1 LKAVVWTRYGSPDGL
16 QIQDVAKPSP
26 NDNEVLIKVHATS
39 VTAGDTE
46 MRRLKLP
53 LMLGLPLRLYIGLWK
68 PTRVT
73 ILGQEL
79 AGEIVAVGK
88 AVTRFQEGDQVF
100 AATDFKMGAYAEYI
114 CLPEDGTITLKPV
127 NMSYEDAAVV
137 PTGGIEALRFLRKC
151 GIQKGQKVLIY
162 GASGSIG
169 TYAVQLAKHFGAEVT
184 GLSSTANL
192 ELVKSLGADKLI
204 DYTSEDFTKSGDKY
218 DIIFDT
224 VGKSPFSDS
233 IRSLAPNGFYVL
245 ANPGFLDML
254 RGLWTSRTTS
264 KTVVFGASEEMTEY
278 LVFLKDL
285 IEGEKLRPVI
295 DRRYPL
301 EQMAEAHRYVDKG
314 HKKGNVSITVVK
326 MGE

>member
-1 LKAVVWTRYGSPDGL
+1 MWTRYGSPDGL
-16 QIQDVAKPSP
+16 QLQDVAKPSAK
-26 NDNEVLIKVHATS
+26 DNEILIKVHATS

-53 LMLGLPLRLYIGLWK
+53 LMLGLPLRLYIGIWK

-79 AGEIVAVGK
+79 AGEIEAVGK
-88 AVTRFQEGDQVF
+88 DVTRFQEGAQVF

-114 CLPEDGTITLKPV
+114 CLPENGTISLKPV
-127 NMSYEDAAVV
+127 NLRYEDAAVV
-137 PTGGIEALRFLRKC
+137 PIGGIEALRFLIKC
-151 GIQKGQKVLIY
+151 GVQKGQKILIY

-169 TYAVQLAKHFGAEVT
+169 TYAVQLAKYFEAEVT
-184 GLSSTANL
+184 GLSSTSNL

-204 DYTSEDFTKSGDKY
+204 DYTSDDFTNSGDKY

-224 VGKSPFSDS
+224 VGKSSFSEC
-233 IRSLAPNGFYVL
+233 IRSLNPNGFYVL

-254 RGLWTSRTTS
+254 RGLWISKTTN

-285 IEGEKLRPVI
+285 IEDDKLKPVI
-295 DRRYPL
+295 DRRYSL
-301 EQMAEAHRYVDKG
+301 DQMVEAHKYVDKG
-314 HKKGNVSITVVK
+314 HKKGNVSITV
-326 MGE
+326 